1 LKLFYCAEGWIGARL
16 HFLYIL
22 KFFWKE
28 FVKLHDSHK
37 IQVNLSDLDKN

>member
-1 LKLFYCAEGWIGARL
+1 LKLFYFAKCGIGARL

-37 IQVNLSDLDKN
+37 IQVNLPDFDKN

>member
-1 LKLFYCAEGWIGARL
+1 LKLFYCAEWGIGARL

-22 KFFWKE
+22 KFFEKE
-28 FVKLHDSHK
+28 FVKLHNSHK